1 MMTSRGR
8 HIVALAA
15 GITVLVYVAL
25 VGLSTGC
32 LFIHAASS
40 AEHDHHGQ
48 DFSHSPLCIWSCQA
62 LSQSALTSAP
72 TTPTAWI
79 VESARIPVQVVPAQP
94 LAPERL
100 RARAPPQSILS

>member
-8 HIVALAA
+8 YIVAFAA
-15 GITVLVYVAL
+15 GITALLYVAL
-25 VGLSTGC
+25 ASLSAGC

-40 AEHDHHGQ
+40 VGHGHHGQ
-48 DFSHSPLCIWSCQA
+48 DSSHSPLCIWFCQA

-72 TTPTAWI
+72 TSPTAWV
-79 VESARIPVQVVPAQP
+79 VESSRMPMQAFPAQF